1 MTSEHVAPR
10 ARLGRAPQRGHHDRA
25 TIDAI
30 LDAGFVCHLGFVH
43 DGHPTVVPTLYGRDG
58 DTVYVH
64 GSVASRAMRQDLLDV
79 CLTVTHVDGMVLA
92 RSVFHHSINYRSV
105 MVMGEARR
113 VTDRDELLHALR
125 VTTEQAVPG
134 RWAHARGP
142 SPKEEAATAVL
153 ALPLDVAS
161 AKIRAEGVNDEPEDM
176 ASSHWAGVV
185 PVHTVAGTPDPDPEL
200 PQGTAIPDHVRDWHP
215 GARRPAG

>member
-1 MTSEHVAPR
+1 MTSDQVAAR

-43 DGHPTVVPTLYGRDG
+43 DGHPTVVPTIYGRSG

-64 GSVASRAMRQDLLDV
+64 GSVASRAMRQDTLDV

-92 RSVFHHSINYRSV
+92 RSVFHHSLNYRSV

-113 VTDRDELLHALR
+113 VTERDELLHALR

-153 ALPLDVAS
+153 ALSLDVAS
-161 AKIRAEGVNDEPEDM
+161 AKIRAEGVNDDAEDL

-185 PVHTVAGTPDPDPEL
+185 PLRTVAGEPDPDPDL
-200 PQGTAIPDHVRDWHP
+200 PPGTAVPAHVREWRP
-215 GARRPAG
+215 GVARPAG